1 MTETIELSIVI
12 VNWNTRD
19 LLRDCLAA
27 LRAAD
32 LPQSMET
39 IVVDNGSTDGS
50 IAMVAADF
58 PAVELIANDC
68 NVGYSR
74 GNNQALYR
82 ARGGYVLLL
91 NSDTRVSRQ
100 AIRTLMRFMDAHP
113 DAGACAPRLV
123 AANNIAQPFAY
134 GGEPT
139 LAYLFRRGVFR
150 CVLRQGLHDW
160 DRSGAQEVD
169 WASGACLLVR
179 REVVESVG
187 PLDESLFMYFEDV
200 DWCLRMRKLGWR
212 VFVQPEA
219 VVTHLGGGSL
229 RQNPEAR
236 RCYYQSLRVF
246 YAKHY
251 GRLAQALMKA
261 GLWLYRRISPIED
274 G

>member
-1 MTETIELSIVI
+1 MTRTTELSVII

-27 LRAAD
+27 LHVAD
-32 LPQSMET
+32 LPQPTET

-50 IAMVAADF
+50 VAMVVAEF
-58 PAVELIANDC
+58 PSVEVLANER
-68 NVGYSR
+68 NLGYSR
-74 GNNQALYR
+74 ANNQALCR
-82 ARGGYVLLL
+82 ASGQQVLLL
-91 NSDTRVSRQ
+91 NSDTRVSPQ
-100 AIRTLMRFMDAHP
+100 GIRTLMRFMDAHP
-113 DAGACAPRLV
+113 HAGACAPHLV
-123 AANNIAQPFAY
+123 TADGGAQPFAY

-139 LAYLFRRGVFR
+139 LTYLLRRGVFR
-150 CVLRQGLHDW
+150 CLLRRGLHDW
-160 DRSGAQEVD
+160 ERPGVQEVG

-179 REVVESVG
+179 REVVDAVG
-187 PLDESLFMYFEDV
+187 PLDESMFMYFEDV

-236 RCYYQSLRVF
+236 RCYYRSLSVF

-251 GRLAQALMKA
+251 GRLAQALMEA
-261 GLWLYRRISPIED
+261 GLWFYRRISPQED